1 MAWIGRN
8 DSCPCGSGKKYKKCC
23 LDNPAPAQPPKS
35 VQVQPKY
42 QMMRAV
48 HWSLDEI
55 RTFSTEQ
62 IIQKLRAFGV
72 AFEQDKFLQDVRRFR
87 AASDLADYWHVAHR
101 ITARGFDEDFIW
113 MAAIVLWER
122 LAPEVM
128 NSERLDDLMQAGYDL
143 LGAKR
148 EAEACRL
155 WLQVWEHLK
164 ARFRPEMKS
173 IDEAEKVFS
182 GLQSLSN
189 WCYDLEMELGNAG
202 RDDRSFYAKRIQ
214 FCHEFYNLFP
224 ATDAN
229 TLLNMKHAE
238 AESLFALGQV
248 GEGEKAFAALI
259 EEFPDSAWGYIGW
272 GDMYCIFRPDER
284 VPLDFDKAEHV
295 YRLGLARATEDH
307 EFIVERLAD
316 LEKERIKQTP
326 AS

>member
-8 DSCPCGSGKKYKKCC
+8 DSCPCCSGKKYKKCC
-23 LDNPAPAQPPKS
+23 LNKPAQTQPPKP
-35 VQVQPKY
+35 VQAQPKY

-55 RTFSTEQ
+55 RAFTTEQ
-62 IIQKLRAFGV
+62 IIQKLCEFGV
-72 AFEQDKFLQDVRRFR
+72 AFESENFLRDVTRFYS
-87 AASDLADYWHVAHR
+87 ASDLSDYWHVTHR

-122 LAPEVM
+122 LAPELM
-128 NSERLDDLMQAGYDL
+128 NSERLDDMMQAGYEL
-143 LGAKR
+143 LEAHQEAK
-148 EAEACRL
+148 ACRL

-164 ARFRPEMKS
+164 ARFRPELKD
-173 IDEAEKVFS
+173 IDEAEQVFS

-214 FCHEFYNLFP
+214 FCQEFYTLFP

-229 TLLNMKHAE
+229 TLLNMKRAE

-248 GEGEKAFAALI
+248 EEGEKAFAALI

-272 GDMYCIFRPDER
+272 GDMYGSYRLDER

-295 YRLGLARATEDH
+295 YRLGLARATEDR

-316 LEKERIKQTP
+316 LEKERVKQV
-326 AS
+326 AGS

>member
-1 MAWIGRN
+1 
-8 DSCPCGSGKKYKKCC
+8 
-23 LDNPAPAQPPKS
+23 
-35 VQVQPKY
+35 
-42 QMMRAV
+42 MMRAV

-55 RTFSTEQ
+55 RAFTTEQ
-62 IIQKLRAFGV
+62 IIQKLREFGV
-72 AFEQDKFLQDVRRFR
+72 AFNQEKFLRDVTHFY
-87 AASDLADYWHVAHR
+87 AASDLSDYWYVTHR

-113 MAAIVLWER
+113 MAALVLWER

-143 LGAKR
+143 LEAHR
-148 EAEACRL
+148 EAEACIL

-164 ARFRPEMKS
+164 DRFRPELND
-173 IDEAEKVFS
+173 INEAEQVFS

-189 WCYDLEMELGNAG
+189 WCSDLEMELGNAG

-214 FCHEFYNLFP
+214 FCREFYTLFP

-229 TLLNMKHAE
+229 TLLNMKRAE

-248 GEGEKAFAALI
+248 EEGEKAFAALVK
-259 EEFPDSAWGYIGW
+259 EFPDSAWGYIGW

-284 VPLDFDKAEHV
+284 VPLDFDKAERIYH
-295 YRLGLARATEDH
+295 LGLERVTEDR

-316 LEKERIKQTP
+316 LEKERVKQ
-326 AS
+326 AVGS